1 MTKKIEKFLWL
12 SKEKKVISCDET
24 NKVLNENYSEI
35 KNEVYEFVRT
45 RIGEPGEDVQ
55 KDDWVGIKDLS
66 VGSLIMI
73 YGKTKLRGE
82 ILEVLE
88 ITNKEMEKYT
98 TYEEI
103 IDVFG

>member
-1 MTKKIEKFLWL
+1 M
-12 SKEKKVISCDET
+12 
-24 NKVLNENYSEI
+24 
-35 KNEVYEFVRT
+35 
-45 RIGEPGEDVQ
+45 Q

-88 ITNKEMEKYT
+88 ITNNEMEKYT